1 MLCLELL
8 SSLKSK
14 SVHKYKKT
22 HSVIFYVH
30 STNSVWHFIYR
41 FDSRIEL
48 MVDYVHPTIQQ
59 LVEPPLAA
67 TTSAVFYM
75 TLSKSPMD
83 VKESLIFSAY
93 VFT

>member
-1 MLCLELL
+1 
-8 SSLKSK
+8 
-14 SVHKYKKT
+14 
-22 HSVIFYVH
+22 
-30 STNSVWHFIYR
+30 
-41 FDSRIEL
+41 

-83 VKESLIFSAY
+83 VKESLIFFCLRFHMKFFHLQKMLTKIKALWGP
-93 VFT
+93 VKTICVPVLLCQL